1 MAYAGEVLEPWK
13 KYEPMAKAR
22 FLAPLV
28 HGEALNAKPPAKRER
43 PKTFVNAF
51 ALPPPLPKKV
61 HSSVVAG
68 SRVLPRTM
76 LALHTIKDDALAPL
90 NCAITIRPLPGP
102 EVSDNQVC
110 PFPSLFLIVSF
121 IYIFYLLVILSFIY
135 TYIYIYIYICM
146 YVCIYLSIYLSTR
159 LTLLPLLLFPPFLG
173 SFFSHGL

>member
-1 MAYAGEVLEPWK
+1 
-13 KYEPMAKAR
+13 
-22 FLAPLV
+22 
-28 HGEALNAKPPAKRER
+28 
-43 PKTFVNAF
+43 
-51 ALPPPLPKKV
+51 
-61 HSSVVAG
+61 
-68 SRVLPRTM
+68 M

-121 IYIFYLLVILSFIY
+121 IYYYLLVILSFIY
-135 TYIYIYIYICM
+135 IYIYMYVCM
-146 YVCIYLSIYLSTR
+146 YVSIYLSTR